1 MLDRFDLDKLYVF
14 SKEKYKISNG
24 RITLLAEL
32 LHNMIVDTEDEHMGT
47 ISVNGEEYIVFPHNC
62 IEISP
67 EVYSDEDGNL
77 YNTYEDIEYKQQ
89 DENILLD
96 KKSRLF
102 LNKLFQIGT
111 YIDEEK
117 DKEYTL
123 SFSNEDDMK
132 DITTKYNERIEKFD
146 MNKRYVF
153 DKTLISDDIDADDWK
168 NRLDGKEVD
177 VKSPLLGYIYD
188 EESRFQYFIS
198 PRWTRILKED

>member
-1 MLDRFDLDKLYVF
+1 MNKFDKNKLYIF
-14 SKEKYKISNG
+14 SKEKYRQYTGKIKP
-24 RITLLAEL
+24 LAEL
-32 LHNMIVDTEDEHMGT
+32 LDKRIVDVEDEWTGT
-47 ISVNGEEYIVFPHNC
+47 ITVGGEDYIVFPYSC

-67 EVYSDEDGNL
+67 EVYSDESGNI
-77 YNTYEDIEYKQQ
+77 YNEIEEQQ
-89 DENILLD
+89 DENIILD

-153 DKTLISDDIDADDWK
+153 DKTLISDDVDSDEWK
-168 NRLDGKEVD
+168 DRLDKKEVD
-177 VKSPLLGYIYD
+177 VRNELLGYIYD
-188 EESRFQYFIS
+188 EESDFYCFIS
-198 PRWTRILKED
+198 PRWCRELKEDK

>member
-1 MLDRFDLDKLYVF
+1 MNKFDLNKLYIF
-14 SKEKYKISNG
+14 SKEKYRLSHGKI
-24 RITLLAEL
+24 TPMAEL
-32 LHNMIVDTEDEHMGT
+32 LNNRIVNVENKYIGT
-47 ISVNGEEYIVFPHNC
+47 ITVDNEEYIVFPHSC
-62 IEISP
+62 IKISP
-67 EVYSDEDGNL
+67 EVYSDESGNI
-77 YNTYEDIEYKQQ
+77 YNEIEEQQ
-89 DENILLD
+89 DENIILD

-111 YIDEEK
+111 YTDEEK

-153 DKTLISDDIDADDWK
+153 DKTLISSDIDVDDWVD
-168 NRLDGKEVD
+168 RLDKKEVD

-188 EESRFQYFIS
+188 EESRFNYFIN
-198 PRWTRILKED
+198 PRWCRELKEDE